1 MYFCLCDNWFIGRYC
16 DIDINECKIYLF
28 CRNGVMCVNMFGF
41 YDCICLI
48 EWEGDLCEIDIN
60 ECISNFCLL
69 NIMCINRN
77 NGFDC

>member
-1 MYFCLCDNWFIGRYC
+1 
-16 DIDINECKIYLF
+16 
-28 CRNGVMCVNMFGF
+28 MCVNMFGF

-60 ECISNFCLL
+60 ECLSNFCLL